1 MLLQTAVSI
10 WMSGGFDPRSGLF
23 GLGEQGI
30 WYDLNDDSTIF
41 QDSAGTTLA
50 SLGDPVGLTLD
61 KSRWDGRGVVNRLIH
76 TNDVTQAAWSSSSHI
91 TRPSANVIVETVV
104 ADAHAL
110 AQTAPFTIGL
120 TYTQSVSLQKG
131 TLATA
136 PDVMQLTFGSAA
148 FGTSQFA
155 TVNVVTGA
163 VINVAG
169 GAICTALGAD
179 PDYAGAWRFS
189 YTATATA
196 TATTS
201 ALGVVFCQNNPTN
214 TRVPSYAGSTTADCR
229 VYKCQAE
236 IGSSA
241 TAYQANGASVG
252 GPGNHAIQSTSGSRP
267 IRGRMPKRG
276 RVNLYVNSE
285 SLAGYSNS
293 GLVTSSTLSGFTS
306 ALQFGYD
313 GATLSLS
320 YGNATPVS
328 STSYTLSAF
337 VQMDDNGAP
346 SFLSATASSSLNDFS
361 LVLGNVAINPTT
373 YTVSLVSGS
382 LYRVSVSVT
391 TATVTNTNTGV
402 LKFATNSS
410 RTFKVTGRQLELGS
424 TATAYQ
430 HVIDSLGFN
439 ITESGQPSC
448 GYLSFNGSNQWMQ
461 TAAAVN
467 FSATDEM
474 SVFVG
479 GRVSA
484 EVATQSQHMIE
495 HTANAGA
502 TNGAFEFSP
511 MPSNGTIKLGDNRYR
526 SRGTDIAVATNT
538 GLTASPRF
546 FVCTGLSDISADTCL
561 LRQNGVQVATSAT
574 DQGTGNYANAVT
586 YFGARAGSS
595 LFFNGLMFSTI
606 IRGSLTS
613 GALLTRTEQYVAR
626 QTPTVNL

>member
-23 GLGEQGI
+23 GLGEQGL

-50 SLGDPVGLTLD
+50 SWGDPVGLTLD

-236 IGSSA
+236 IGSTA

-252 GPGNHAIQSTSGSRP
+252 GPGNHALQSTSGARP
-267 IRGRMPKRG
+267 IRGRMPKAG
-276 RVNLYVNSE
+276 RRNELVNTDTLSTQN
-285 SLAGYSNS
+285 
-293 GLVTSSTLSGFTS
+293 VTVTNVQRVLSFWGTGTITLSGTSTAGPLVGVDANTRVSLTFTPT
-306 ALQFGYD
+306 AG
-313 GATLSLS
+313 TL
-320 YGNATPVS
+320 
-328 STSYTLSAF
+328 TL
-337 VQMDDNGAP
+337 
-346 SFLSATASSSLNDFS
+346 
-361 LVLGNVAINPTT
+361 
-373 YTVSLVSGS
+373 TVSGTVSQ
-382 LYRVSVSVT
+382 
-391 TATVTNTNTGV
+391 A
-402 LKFATNSS
+402 
-410 RTFKVTGRQLELGS
+410 QLE
-424 TATAYQ
+424 
-430 HVIDSLGFN
+430 
-439 ITESGQPSC
+439 
-448 GYLSFNGSNQWMQ
+448 
-461 TAAAVN
+461 
-467 FSATDEM
+467 
-474 SVFVG
+474 
-479 GRVSA
+479 VS
-484 EVATQSQHMIE
+484 
-495 HTANAGA
+495 
-502 TNGAFEFSP
+502 P
-511 MPSNGTIKLGDNRYR
+511 
-526 SRGTDIAVATNT
+526 
-538 GLTASPRF
+538 
-546 FVCTGLSDISADTCL
+546 
-561 LRQNGVQVATSAT
+561 
-574 DQGTGNYANAVT
+574 
-586 YFGARAGSS
+586 
-595 LFFNGLMFSTI
+595 
-606 IRGSLTS
+606 
-613 GALLTRTEQYVAR
+613 
-626 QTPTVNL
+626 